1 MIRRMFY
8 LFLDRLKS
16 RARVVLSISQIG
28 IEILPSDVKVRKSR
42 YSTSANGRGVV
53 CMPFLT

>member
-1 MIRRMFY
+1 MIRRMCH
-8 LFLDRLKS
+8 LFLDRWKS
-16 RARVVLSISQIG
+16 RARGVLSISQVS
-28 IEILPSDVKVRKSR
+28 IEILPADVRVRKSR